1 MFDVTTKFIEL
12 KIMKRT
18 ELSLENSRRW
28 NASCQLCPSMDIIM
42 SHVLGGFE
50 IAISRKRVQP
60 DPPRSK
66 GGGVSFLRNCVAAS
80 VGDYNKVI

>member
-1 MFDVTTKFIEL
+1 
-12 KIMKRT
+12 MKHT

-42 SHVLGGFE
+42 SHVLGEFE

-66 GGGVSFLRNCVAAS
+66 GGGKFLKKLCCCISGRL
-80 VGDYNKVI
+80 

>member
-1 MFDVTTKFIEL
+1 
-12 KIMKRT
+12 MKHT

-42 SHVLGGFE
+42 SHVLGEFE

-66 GGGVSFLRNCVAAS
+66 GGG
-80 VGDYNKVI
+80 